1 MERDF
6 RAELEER
13 EALQEEAGRRGTDA
27 VGQLTAGDDDT
38 DAGLR
43 FVPKA
48 LDADDSDSDDA
59 SGSEDDSDDDEDDT
73 GAPSPS
79 SRESRRIEPRKQ
91 RDAMQRRVRRR
102 SWNRLGSLRPVT
114 RC

>member
-13 EALQEEAGRRGTDA
+13 ERAHFKKKLGGAGGTDA
-27 VGQLTAGDDDT
+27 VGQLTAGDGDT
-38 DAGLR
+38 DAGPR

-59 SGSEDDSDDDEDDT
+59 SGSESDSDDDE
-73 GAPSPS
+73 PKK
-79 SRESRRIEPRKQ
+79 SRRSKKI
-91 RDAMQRRVRRR
+91 D
-102 SWNRLGSLRPVT
+102 
-114 RC
+114 